1 MHAYDAIDNILAD
14 TSPRQCAEILLI
26 VELDC
31 LAAALHQ
38 GISHSL
44 ILNREKELI
53 RHYRS
58 TSLSLK
64 SCLNQFSLIS
74 FSVKKCCRLIVLFM

>member
-14 TSPRQCAEILLI
+14 TSPRQCAEVFLV
-26 VELDC
+26 VELNG

-38 GISHSL
+38 GISHCL
-44 ILNREKELI
+44 VLNREKELI

-64 SCLNQFSLIS
+64 SYLNNFSLLT
-74 FSVKKCCRLIVLFM
+74 F